1 MLVEYNE
8 DIKNVNPYKDELSKL
23 GYRITESGIECDAD
37 ISEYKWVGYK
47 GMLKCFLTDLC
58 MSALEC
64 RKILKD
70 KHQFALIRVSSDK
83 IVNLSCPTKEYSFST
98 EVEEKDKDSIHY
110 SMVGLLYTCLPRI
123 LKDVEWKHLYFIYAG
138 EKIIIPPYVW
148 KKKLFSDVYNVGLCI
163 EE

>member
-8 DIKNVNPYKDELSKL
+8 KLENVTPCKEELSKL
-23 GYRITESGIECDAD
+23 GYRIAKNGIECDAD

-47 GMLKCFLTDLC
+47 GMLLCFLTDLC
-58 MSALEC
+58 DSALKC
-64 RKILKD
+64 GKILTD

-83 IVNLSCPTKEYSFST
+83 IVNLSNPDETYSFST
-98 EVEEKDKDSIHY
+98 GIDDKDKDDIYY
-110 SMVGLLYTCLPRI
+110 SMVGLVYSCLPKI
-123 LKDVEWKHLYFIYAG
+123 LKDIEWKYLYFIYTD

-148 KKKLFSDVYNVGLCI
+148 KKELFSDIYNVGLCI